1 MQVKHERGS
10 IMSRNLEQGI
20 QAVQT
25 GNKDEGARLI
35 RIALKDEQLP
45 SNLRAVG
52 LLWLAET
59 NEDPKFKIECYRLA
73 NQADPTN
80 QDVSQRLAYWMAR
93 QLPEQQSGTGP
104 KPAQPGGTNPM
115 PAQNPQQGGTINP
128 QYGQYQQGANQPQQ
142 GGAIQPQYGQYQQG
156 NPQQNDFYTQKAGDT
171 SGMYPPAQAN
181 QPPLQRP
188 GTGRLDP
195 ANLPGTGALNPSYG
209 QQPPQQ
215 GYPPQQNP
223 FYAQNTGDTS
233 GMYPPVQGQPPLQRP
248 GTGRLDPTQLP
259 GTGTLNPNYGQQ
271 PQQQNPFYQP
281 TGNTSGIM
289 PVVQQPNMGDTGAY
303 GAVQPPLYL
312 QQVQRSVG
320 VLDGPNGFGT
330 GFFVT
335 REGLIVTT
343 RYVVGGEQR
352 VRVELLDKRIIEGR
366 VVRSFP
372 EYDLALIQVNV
383 RLEHL
388 LSVSQSSYLA
398 DNAPI
403 IAVTHAG
410 DGLRSTKR
418 ATRHQTEAYW
428 FPTLINHL
436 KDAGGNPI
444 FTGVDNLLVGM
455 LTKDASRS
463 SGYMYGLHI
472 SKIYQCVEQY
482 VQEVRQLTGQAAY
495 CPSCGVVSRAPA
507 LGGYYCEH
515 CGNVLPYA
523 IDMTR
528 YPQDHLKSLY
538 GEAAH
543 QSCPQCGSRAGFYK
557 KDCLRCGFEL

>member
-1 MQVKHERGS
+1 MQVTQKRGL
-10 IMSRNLEQGI
+10 IMSRNLEQGV
-20 QAVQT
+20 QAVQA

-59 NEDPKFKIECYRLA
+59 NDDPKFKIECYRLA

-93 QLPEQQSGTGP
+93 QLPEQQSGTGSM
-104 KPAQPGGTNPM
+104 PAQQGGTNPM
-115 PAQNPQQGGTINP
+115 PAQNPQQGGNIIQP
-128 QYGQYQQGANQPQQ
+128 KFGGYQQDTNQPQQ
-142 GGAIQPQYGQYQQG
+142 GGSITPQFGQYQQG
-156 NPQQNDFYTQKAGDT
+156 NPQQNDLYTQNAGDT
-171 SGMYPPAQAN
+171 SGMYPPAQGN
-181 QPPLQRP
+181 QPLQRP

-195 ANLPGTGALNPSYG
+195 ANLPGTGSLNPNYG
-209 QQPPQQ
+209 QQPPQ
-215 GYPPQQNP
+215 QQNP
-223 FYAQNTGDTS
+223 FYAQNTGNTS
-233 GMYPPVQGQPPLQRP
+233 GMYPPVQGNQPLQRP
-248 GTGRLDPTQLP
+248 GTGRLDPANLP
-259 GTGTLNPNYGQQ
+259 GTGSLNPNYGQPAQQ
-271 PQQQNPFYQP
+271 PNPFYAQN
-281 TGNTSGIM
+281 TGNTSGM
-289 PVVQQPNMGDTGAY
+289 FPAVQPNMGDTGAY
-303 GAVQPPLYL
+303 SAAQAPLYL

-320 VLDGPNGFGT
+320 VLDGPNGAGT

-343 RYVVGGEQR
+343 RYVVGGEQQ
-352 VRVELLDKRIIEGR
+352 VRIELLDKRILEGR

-388 LSVSQSSYLA
+388 LSVNQAPYLP
-398 DNAPI
+398 DNAAI

-418 ATRHQTEAYW
+418 ATRHQTAAYW

-444 FTGVDNLLVGM
+444 FTGTDNLLVGM

-463 SGYMYGLHI
+463 NGYMYGLHI

-482 VQEVRQLTGQAAY
+482 IQEIRQLTGQAAY

-515 CGNVLPYA
+515 CGNVLPHA

-538 GEAAH
+538 GENAH
-543 QSCPQCGSRAGFYK
+543 QPCPQCGSRAGFYK